1 VTDAMPD
8 AAADATTD
16 DVYGPNF
23 LDRFKSKHRAAAAAP
38 TASDKGKAG
47 NAPTR
52 LPRQPGYWAPVPLAE
67 LLDRGNDE
75 IYSARTRLL
84 LYLAIKSRRGQRPVR
99 LTNEMAAEIG
109 LDRRRK
115 CEALRYLESQGRV
128 TVVQVGQHVPWVYL
142 LQTPRSRELSPET
155 DGLSR
160 ETDSSSAETDT
171 GSPS

>member
-1 VTDAMPD
+1 MTN
-8 AAADATTD
+8 AATD
-16 DVYGPNF
+16 DTYGPDF
-23 LDRFKSKHRAAAAAP
+23 LDRFKSKRQP
-38 TASDKGKAG
+38 TTSTPTESDKGKASS
-47 NAPTR
+47 APTR
-52 LPRQPGYWAPVPLAE
+52 LPRHKGLWASVPLAE

-115 CEALRYLESQGRV
+115 CEALRYLESQDRV

-142 LQTPRSRELSPET
+142 LQTPRPRELSAET
-155 DGLSR
+155 DSLSG

>member
-1 VTDAMPD
+1 VSSP
-8 AAADATTD
+8 AANRRPTWRGFTVSASPRCHASLR
-16 DVYGPNF
+16 GPVN
-23 LDRFKSKHRAAAAAP
+23 LP
-38 TASDKGKAG
+38 PEAG
-47 NAPTR
+47 SIRHPEAGRNA
-52 LPRQPGYWAPVPLAE
+52 APVPLAE

-142 LQTPRSRELSPET
+142 LQTPRPRELS
-155 DGLSR
+155 G